1 MIPRSDGPHSFS
13 LFTWTSA
20 RCCTGS
26 CVKIKRFPSTHAREP
41 LYLKAITKNAQT
53 HKRTKFVLI
62 LLFNTIDFVDNGLH
76 LGISHASTT
85 SALGLHRHS
94 VLILLMGFSV
104 AARQLWM
111 STVSREMMKQVNPET
126 TIIQGLSAM
135 R

>member
-1 MIPRSDGPHSFS
+1 MSIFALYNVNKHSMPRHWLLRKNKG
-13 LFTWTSA
+13 
-20 RCCTGS
+20 
-26 CVKIKRFPSTHAREP
+26 FPGTHAWEP
-41 LYLKAITKNAQT
+41 LYIKGKAKNAQT
-53 HKRTKFVLI
+53 HKRTKFILI

-85 SALGLHRHS
+85 STLGSHRHS